1 MSEDLK
7 NLIRVGSGAKPAS
20 LVLKNA
26 RVVDVFNCNVI
37 ENIDVAIWG
46 AKIAGISSDGYHGVR
61 EIDLSGKTI
70 VPGLLDGHLH
80 VESTMLTVGEF
91 ARCVVPHGTT
101 TIIIDPHE
109 IANVLGLDGIRYILE
124 SSKYQPLTVHVC
136 LPSCVPTTDLET
148 AGSKLSAFDLW
159 SFFQNK
165 WVVGLAE
172 MMNYPGVINADT
184 GVLEKIELAQS
195 MGKRIDGH
203 APGLRGKALNA
214 YLAANIKSDHEC
226 ISIEEAAEKLSRG
239 MHIMIREGSL
249 AKNMEDLLPL
259 VNERNHTR
267 FMFVTD
273 DRHPH
278 TLRDHG
284 HMDAIVRKAIRLG
297 LSPVLAVKMASY
309 NTAHYFKLE
318 SLGAIAPGYIADL
331 LVVDDLK
338 SFKVEMVFKNGEMVA
353 RDNRLLYTPPA
364 RQDLEIR
371 STVNIKWLEPADFYV
386 PVRDGKLRVIE
397 IIPKSLYTREVRI
410 KPKVRGQEV
419 VADPENDVAKIV
431 VVDRHQARHM
441 GVGFVRGFGI
451 KSGAWAQTI
460 AHDSHNVIAV
470 GVNDADIMKAIVRI
484 RKIGGGIAV
493 AENETI
499 LEELPLPIAGLMS
512 DRTFSE
518 VTEAMDRLFYVL
530 QKRLGLPV
538 GDPFMTLSF
547 LALPVIPE
555 LKITDR
561 GLVDVKTFQH
571 VDRWVE

>member
-1 MSEDLK
+1 MKD
-7 NLIRVGSGAKPAS
+7 LIRVGAGAKPAS
-20 LVLKNA
+20 LVFKHA
-26 RVVDVFNCNVI
+26 RVLDVFTCTVL
-37 ENIDVAIWG
+37 EDMDVALWKD
-46 AKIAGISSDGYHGVR
+46 KIAGISREGYAGER
-61 EIDLSGKTI
+61 EIDLAGKTL

-80 VESTMLTVGEF
+80 VESTMLTVSEF

-124 SSKYQPLTVHVC
+124 SAKYQPLTVHVC
-136 LPSCVPTTDLET
+136 LPSCVPATDLET

-172 MMNYPGVINADT
+172 MMNYPGVINGDK

-203 APGLRGKALNA
+203 APGLRGKPLNA
-214 YLAANIKSDHEC
+214 YLAANVKSDHEC
-226 ISIEEAAEKLSRG
+226 ISLEEAEEKLSRG

-249 AKNMEDLLPL
+249 AQNMEDLLPL
-259 VNERNHTR
+259 VNDRNHTR

-297 LSPVLAVKMASY
+297 LAPEIAIKMASY
-309 NTAHYFKLE
+309 NTAIYFKLE
-318 SLGAIAPGYIADL
+318 SLGAIAPGYFADL
-331 LVVDDLK
+331 AVVGDIK
-338 SFKVEMVFKNGEMVA
+338 SFQVEMVFKNGEMVA
-353 RDNRLLYTPPA
+353 RDNRLLYTPPD
-364 RQDLEIR
+364 RRDLEIR
-371 STVNIKWLEPADFYV
+371 STVNIKWLEPGDFSV
-386 PVRDGKLRVIE
+386 PVKNGKLRVIE
-397 IIPKSLYTREVRI
+397 IIPKSLYTRELRVA
-410 KPKVRGQEV
+410 PKIRGNEV
-419 VADPENDVAKIV
+419 VADPENDIAKIV
-431 VVDRHQARHM
+431 VVDRHQARHV
-441 GVGFVRGFGI
+441 GVGFVRGFGL

-470 GVNDADIMKAIVRI
+470 GMNDTDLMKAIIRI

-493 AENETI
+493 AENDAI

-512 DRTFSE
+512 DKSFPE
-518 VTEAMDRLFYVL
+518 VTEAMDRLFLAL
-530 QKRLGLPV
+530 QKRLGSPI

-561 GLVDVKTFQH
+561 GLVDVKTFRH

>member
-1 MSEDLK
+1 MIENLEH
-7 NLIRVGSGAKPAS
+7 LIRVASGADPAH
-20 LVLKNA
+20 LVFKNA
-26 RVVDVFNCNVI
+26 KILDVFDCKI
-37 ENIDVAIWG
+37 HEGMSVAIWG
-46 AKIAGISSDGYHGVR
+46 NKIAGISADPYHGEK
-61 EIDLSGKTI
+61 EIDLKGKYL
-70 VPGLLDGHLH
+70 VPGLLDGHIH

-109 IANVLGLDGIRYILE
+109 IANVLGLDGIRYMLE

-136 LPSCVPTTDLET
+136 LPSCVPATDLET

-172 MMNYPGVINADT
+172 MMNYPGVIHADK
-184 GVLEKIELAQS
+184 GVLEKIDLAQS

-203 APGLRGKALNA
+203 APALRGKPLNA
-214 YLAANIKSDHEC
+214 YLAAGIKSDHEC
-226 ISIEEAAEKLSRG
+226 ISREEAAEKLAGG

-259 VNERNHTR
+259 VNDRNHTR

-284 HMDAIVRKAIRLG
+284 HMDAIVRKAIGLG
-297 LSPVLAVKMASY
+297 LDPIVAVKMASY
-309 NTAHYFKLE
+309 NTAIYFKLE
-318 SLGAIAPGYIADL
+318 SLGAVAPSYIADL
-331 LVVDDLK
+331 LVVEDLK
-338 SFKVEMVFKNGEMVA
+338 KFDVQMVFKNGELVA
-353 RDNRLLYTPPA
+353 RDGHLLYTPPV
-364 RQDLEIR
+364 RKDLEIR
-371 STVNIKWLEPADFYV
+371 STVNIKWLEPSDFFV
-386 PVRDGKLRVIE
+386 PMRDGKLRVIE
-397 IIPKSLYTREVRI
+397 IIPKSLYTREIRVA
-410 KPKVRGQEV
+410 PKVRGQEV
-419 VADPENDVAKIV
+419 VADPEQDIAKIV
-431 VVDRHQARHM
+431 VVDRHQARHV
-441 GVGFVRGFGI
+441 GVGFVRGFGL

-493 AENETI
+493 SQNETV

-512 DRTFSE
+512 DKSFPE
-518 VTEAMDRLFYVL
+518 VTEAMDRLFHAL
-530 QKRLGLPV
+530 RNKLGSPI
-538 GDPFMTLSF
+538 GDPFMTLAF

-561 GLVDVKTFQH
+561 GLVDVKTFKH
-571 VDRWVE
+571 VDLWAD